1 MLRRRVL
8 YAAIPLIAVVGL
20 LVWWR
25 FFQPRPGEEP
35 YSRLRY
41 VGSLVGSGAGELNG
55 PLDVTA
61 DRQGRI
67 YVADAGSNSLKVF
80 NQKGRLLVSL
90 GGEGR
95 FVYPNAV
102 AVGPDG
108 HVFVGEFRAK
118 RIQVLDRA
126 QQKALVIDE
135 KVAGEPLEPLDL
147 AVGEDGR
154 IYVADRRGA
163 VLILGAD
170 GKIRRKVQKVEAK
183 PSDLSFPNGI
193 AVDAAGNILVA
204 DSGHRRLLLL
214 NPEGKVIRQFSHAE
228 LNYPRGVGFA
238 AGGRMVV
245 ADTLGNQVVLLG
257 PEFQVLDAEG
267 ALGGTIFPNG
277 LAVRDNMAYVADRA
291 NNRVLVFRL
300 E

>member
-1 MLRRRVL
+1 M
-8 YAAIPLIAVVGL
+8 AIPLIAVVGL

-25 FFQPRPGEEP
+25 FFQPRPSEEP
-35 YSRLRY
+35 YSRLQY
-41 VGSLVGSGAGELNG
+41 VGSLVGPTANELNS
-55 PLDVTA
+55 PLDVA
-61 DRQGRI
+61 VDRQGRI
-67 YVADAGSNSLKVF
+67 YVADAGNNSLKVF
-80 NQKGRLLVSL
+80 NRKGALVASL

-108 HVFVGEFRAK
+108 RVFVGEFRAK

-126 QQKALVIDE
+126 HRQTLVIDE

-193 AVDAAGNILVA
+193 AVNAAGNILVA

-214 NPEGKVIRQFSHAE
+214 GPDGKLAREFTHAK

-238 AGGRMVV
+238 AGGRMLA
-245 ADTLGNQVVLLG
+245 ADTLGNRVILLG
-257 PEFQVLDAEG
+257 PDFQVLYAKG
-267 ALGGTIFPNG
+267 AVGGTIFPNG
-277 LAVRDNMAYVADRA
+277 LAVHDNLVYAADRA
-291 NNRVLVFRL
+291 NNRVLIFRL